1 MKKFICAAALVLSV
15 VALCC
20 AVAACGFTGSVNT
33 GCKQTSDVV
42 CFARA
47 AAIAP
52 FVREEK
58 PDGEDY
64 EADEENDRETCCG
77 RERGHGPGEPDGRGH
92 EKHERGHEKHEHE
105 REMHERGREGGED
118 ERPHPEPRGGEIYFH
133 IFGHIPLPPAPPA
146 PEDEEESERPEV
158 LPVLPDGEL
167 G

>member
-15 VALCC
+15 AALCC
-20 AVAACGFTGSVNT
+20 SAAACGFTGSVNT

-47 AAIAP
+47 AAGAP
-52 FVREEK
+52 FVREEE

-64 EADEENDRETCCG
+64 ESDEENDRETCCG
-77 RERGHGPGEPDGRGH
+77 RERGHGPDARGREQTRGH
-92 EKHERGHEKHEHE
+92 KKHEHE
-105 REMHERGREGGED
+105 MHERGRGQPGREGGED
-118 ERPHPEPRGGEIYFH
+118 ERPHPESRGGEIYF
-133 IFGHIPLPPAPPA
+133 IISGHIYLPPAPPA
-146 PEDEEESERPEV
+146 PEGEKDESESPEV

>member
-15 VALCC
+15 AALCC

-52 FVREEK
+52 YVREEK

-64 EADEENDRETCCG
+64 KSDEENDRETCCG

-92 EKHERGHEKHEHE
+92 EKHERG
-105 REMHERGREGGED
+105 REMHEHEH
-118 ERPHPEPRGGEIYFH
+118 PHPEPRGGEIYFH

-146 PEDEEESERPEV
+146 PEDEEESERPET

>member
-15 VALCC
+15 AALCC

-52 FVREEK
+52 YVREEK

-64 EADEENDRETCCG
+64 EFDEENDRETCCG

-92 EKHERGHEKHEHE
+92 EKHERG
-105 REMHERGREGGED
+105 REMHEH

-146 PEDEEESERPEV
+146 PEDEEESERPET

>member
-15 VALCC
+15 AALCC

-52 FVREEK
+52 YVREEK

-64 EADEENDRETCCG
+64 ESDEENDRETCCG

-92 EKHERGHEKHEHE
+92 EKHERG
-105 REMHERGREGGED
+105 REMHEHEH
-118 ERPHPEPRGGEIYFH
+118 PHPEPRGGEIYFH

-146 PEDEEESERPEV
+146 PEDEEESERPET

>member
-1 MKKFICAAALVLSV
+1 M
-15 VALCC
+15 
-20 AVAACGFTGSVNT
+20 NT

-52 FVREEK
+52 YVREEK

-64 EADEENDRETCCG
+64 ESDEENDRETCCG

-92 EKHERGHEKHEHE
+92 EKHERG

-118 ERPHPEPRGGEIYFH
+118 ERPHPEPRGGEIYF
-133 IFGHIPLPPAPPA
+133 IISGHIYLPPAPPA
-146 PEDEEESERPEV
+146 PENEEGESERPEV